1 MTIRRM
7 TIRRMLL
14 RAAAALLAA
23 GGALAAPAGGAPAAC
38 PPAVVLPDAAQQ
50 AAAARQ
56 DRGLLWRA
64 ERDGRVSYLYGTL
77 HVGKPEWMQPGPA
90 VRAALDASDVIAL
103 EIDPADPAI
112 GAAFG
117 VGPDTPVLPARLRA
131 RLERQV
137 AASCLP
143 EGALAAL
150 HPALQAVLLAL
161 LEARWAGLDP
171 GYAQEQ
177 ALAEQARATSRPLVA
192 LETVALQRQ
201 VLVPDSEAAL
211 HGMIDSTL
219 EQLESGRGRS
229 VIARLARAWEQGD
242 LATLEDYER
251 WCDCSR
257 TDDERAALRALND
270 ARNPGLAARIDAL
283 HRDGKRVF
291 AAVGALHMTGAAAL
305 PRLLAARGFTVRRL
319 AAAR

>member
-1 MTIRRM
+1 MTIRR
-7 TIRRMLL
+7 TLL
-14 RAAAALLAA
+14 LAAAAALAA
-23 GGALAAPAGGAPAAC
+23 FGAFAAPAGAAAAEC
-38 PPAVVLPDAAQQ
+38 PPAVVSPSAAQQ

-56 DRGLLWRA
+56 DRGLLWRV
-64 ERDGRVSYLYGTL
+64 ERDGRVSHLYGTL

-90 VRAALDASDVIAL
+90 VRAALAASDVIAL

-112 GAAFG
+112 SGALGA
-117 VGPDTPVLPARLRA
+117 GPDTPVLPAPLRA

-143 EGALAAL
+143 EGALAAF

-161 LEARWAGLDP
+161 LEARWSGLDP

-177 ALAEQARATSRPLVA
+177 SLAELARAASRPLVA
-192 LETVALQRQ
+192 LETVALQKQ

-211 HGMIDSTL
+211 HTMVEGTL
-219 EQLESGRGRS
+219 EQLENGRGRA
-229 VIARLARAWEQGD
+229 VIARLALAWERGD

-251 WCDCSR
+251 WCDCAR

-270 ARNPGLAARIDAL
+270 DRNPGLAERIDAL

-305 PRLLAARGFTVRRL
+305 PKLLAARGYTVHRIEPPP
-319 AAAR
+319 

>member
-1 MTIRRM
+1 MTIRR
-7 TIRRMLL
+7 TLFL
-14 RAAAALLAA
+14 AAAAALATIGAASAAA
-23 GGALAAPAGGAPAAC
+23 GC
-38 PPAVVLPDAAQQ
+38 PPPLPSPSAAQHE
-50 AAAARQ
+50 AAARQ

-90 VRAALDASDVIAL
+90 VRAALAASDVIAL

-112 GAAFG
+112 GAALG
-117 VGPDTPVLPARLRA
+117 AGPDTPVLPAPLRA
-131 RLERQV
+131 RLARQV

-177 ALAEQARATSRPLVA
+177 SLAEQARATSRPLVA
-192 LETVALQRQ
+192 LETVAQQKQ

-211 HGMIDSTL
+211 HGMIEGTL

-229 VIARLARAWEQGD
+229 VIARLALAWEQGD

-251 WCDCSR
+251 WCDCAR

-270 ARNPGLAARIDAL
+270 ARNPGLAERIDAL
-283 HRDGKRVF
+283 HRGGQRVF

-305 PRLLAARGFTVRRL
+305 PRLLAERGYAVRRIEPP
-319 AAAR
+319 R